1 MKLRKGMLG
10 ALLGVTFA
18 TTLLG
23 TSIVHADNNYT
34 STVGDVAVRTIRDDE
49 NMIGW
54 KKNQ

>member
-1 MKLRKGMLG
+1 MLG